1 MNCSEFQELCTQT
14 AEPTGDA
21 QLREQWELHLFA
33 CAACAEV
40 YAASEPLTGADAENF
55 MQSVMAKTIA
65 QRDDLDSQL
74 SELGQRQAPPE
85 LLAGVL
91 RQTIGTQNTQAV
103 RKKQTSRH
111 WAFMQSIMLRPRI
124 ALEASFALTCCWVLA
139 FGVPTE
145 LAISTASADEQLQEP
160 LATSRRKIAE
170 FQQDMAVLL
179 RAAQP
184 ESRQGE
190 NE

>member
-1 MNCSEFQELCTQT
+1 MKCSEFQQLSTQR
-14 AEPTGDA
+14 AQLADDA
-21 QLREQWELHLFA
+21 QLREQWERHLLD
-33 CAACAEV
+33 CTSCAEAFV
-40 YAASEPLTGADAENF
+40 GAQQFASTDTERFT
-55 MQSVMAKTIA
+55 QSIMTQTISL
-65 QRDDLDSQL
+65 RDELDGKL
-74 SELGQRQAPPE
+74 SELRERQAPPE

-91 RQTIGTQNTQAV
+91 RQTIGVHAMKPV
-103 RKKQTSRH
+103 RAKHTSRH
-111 WAFMQSIMLRPRI
+111 WAFIQHIMLRPRI
-124 ALEASFALTCCWVLA
+124 ALEASFALTCCWALI

-170 FQQDMAVLL
+170 FQQDMAVLF

-190 NE
+190 NQ